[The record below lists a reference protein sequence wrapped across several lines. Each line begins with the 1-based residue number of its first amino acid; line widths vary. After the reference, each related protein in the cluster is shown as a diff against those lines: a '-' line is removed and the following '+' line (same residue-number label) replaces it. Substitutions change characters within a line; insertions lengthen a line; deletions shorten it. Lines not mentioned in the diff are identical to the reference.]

1 MLQMKRA
8 GHSTLTTPDIGRMV
22 DYFTRIVGL
31 SLLARDKDRAILAT
45 KSGLEAIALERG
57 EAGEAPRLSFQ
68 IAPGS
73 DLNAVAA
80 RLTQAGIE
88 SERRHDITPGI
99 REALAFKDPKGTTL
113 EIFPDCTF
121 AADDDTFTGVMP
133 LKLGHIA
140 YTCPDVAGMVKFY
153 CDLLGFRVSDWRSDF
168 FAFLRCS
175 RDHHTVNFLRDAKTA
190 IHHIAFEVRDWSDI
204 KRASD
209 LLAKNK
215 ITLTWGPLR
224 HIIGHNIAI
233 YHKNPDGVVDRIL
246 LRDGPDARRG
256 DSAFRA
262 AARGI
267 SDSPDSGRRWW
278 WRTTR
283 SSNWWWADVAQ
294 PGTSADTESVPI
306 AGSSEERLVV
316 IALSTSATSPA
327 NSPSPAGSRRAEMNS
342 RRRRYNSARCDPAR
356 RRRENR
362 SDDDR
367 RCDNRRRNRATACC
381 VRCSGNRRHIPRTGT
396 TARRIPFQGPRSI
409 DR

>member
-1 MLQMKRA
+1 MLQVKRA

-22 DYFTRIVGL
+22 DYFARIVGL
-31 SLLARDKDRAILAT
+31 NLVAREKDRAILAT

-57 EAGEAPRLSFQ
+57 DTGEAPRLSFQ

-73 DLNAVAA
+73 DLDAIAVQ
-80 RLTQAGIE
+80 LTQAGLK

-113 EIFPDCTF
+113 EIFPDCAF

-233 YHKNPDGVVDRIL
+233 YHKNPDGVVIEFSSARWIRCTTKNSAILSRPWHQDRPQ
-246 LRDGPDARRG
+246 RPKVWG
-256 DSAFRA
+256 D
-262 AARGI
+262 
-267 SDSPDSGRRWW
+267 DTP
-278 WRTTR
+278 
-283 SSNWWWADVAQ
+283 SNWWG
-294 PGTSADTESVPI
+294 PMSH
-306 AGSSEERLVV
+306 
-316 IALSTSATSPA
+316 SP
-327 NSPSPAGSRRAEMNS
+327 
-342 RRRRYNSARCDPAR
+342 
-356 RRRENR
+356 
-362 SDDDR
+362 
-367 RCDNRRRNRATACC
+367 NRAHTEEA
-381 VRCSGNRRHIPRTGT
+381 S
-396 TARRIPFQGPRSI
+396 RSAQMKK
-409 DR
+409 